1 MPLSKFARAFV
12 IIQLCIAFMM
22 LMWYLC
28 YPFMGE
34 LYHWRSHLFLAQT
47 VVGDTQLLD
56 YVDDKEIPQ
65 SREKLESN
73 QRLFSK
79 LPKSEQ
85 DSVLKD
91 LKHYQSML
99 KKGWKQKLASSFDI
113 FLNHLPPFKEAW
125 LIFTFIVCFSL
136 LYRVEGAHLVVWALP
151 VLTLGYI
158 ISSSG
163 YPSGLPPDAH
173 LFPVENTLNETT
185 PETFSKAWNDYM
197 EKEWG
202 GDFFFNLARLK
213 EYRSHPGYHS
223 AYRFKHQE
231 PLALLFL
238 YFAWN
243 LSFAYICC
251 KCKKQLKTASIQP

>member
-1 MPLSKFARAFV
+1 MPLSKIARALV
-12 IIQLCIAFMM
+12 VIQLCIAFMM
-22 LMWYLC
+22 LMWYVC

-34 LYHWRSHLFLAQT
+34 LYYWRSRLFLTQT

-56 YVDDKEIPQ
+56 YVKDTGLAH
-65 SREKLESN
+65 SREKLEAN
-73 QRLFSK
+73 QKLFSK
-79 LPKSEQ
+79 LPKNEQ
-85 DSVLKD
+85 DSILKD
-91 LKHYQSML
+91 LRHYQSKL
-99 KKGWKQKLASSFDI
+99 KKDLRQKLASSFDI
-113 FLNHLPPFKEAW
+113 FLSRLPPFKEAW

-151 VLTLGYI
+151 ILTLGYI
-158 ISSSG
+158 ISSSL

-173 LFPVENTLNETT
+173 LFPAESTMNEAT
-185 PETFSKAWNDYM
+185 PKAFSKAWNDYM

-223 AYRFKHQE
+223 AYLFKHQE
-231 PLALLFL
+231 PLALLLL

-243 LSFAYICC
+243 LSFTYICC
-251 KCKKQLKTASIQP
+251 KCKKRLKTASIQP